1 MAFTPEHSKIPA
13 AIGDI
18 SVILVDHDGS
28 ETDEVLYEV
37 QVLQADGSLFSLCDG
52 NLVPHLTTQQIA
64 AMQLF
69 MADMRILAQGLL
81 P

>member
-1 MAFTPEHSKIPA
+1 MAFTPETPKIPA

-18 SVILVDHDGS
+18 AVVLTDHDGI
-28 ETDEVLYEV
+28 EPDEVSYEV
-37 QVLQADGSLFSLCDG
+37 QVLQPDGSIFRVAAG
-52 NLVPHLTTQQIA
+52 NLVPHLTPQQTSA
-64 AMQLF
+64 LQSF